1 MLAPGIVDVLQ
12 VSEVT
17 VGSAGAVLALLLCGS
32 YCSEGN
38 FCSEMTMRFTVM
50 YFKADGI
57 FRS

>member
-32 YCSEGN
+32 CCSEGN
-38 FCSEMTMRFTVM
+38 YCSEMPMRFTVM
-50 YFKADGI
+50 YFKADGV
-57 FRS
+57 FRN